1 MMNEKQIILVVDDD
15 QIDRMAFERHVKK
28 TDFPYRYLLAG
39 SVAEA
44 KALLNSTEFDALILD
59 YMLGDGT
66 AFDLIAMAGRAALI
80 VVTGLGDE
88 KVAVKAMKAGAADY
102 IVKDTQGGYLNT
114 LALTIAKAIKNK
126 ENERE
131 LARYREN
138 LETVVA
144 ERTLELEAEIGQ
156 HQQAEQALWES
167 KRDWERTFDA
177 IDDVIVI
184 LNIDKLIVRANW
196 AAARMMNVTP
206 EDLVGLS
213 YYDFFHC
220 NRDDLSQCPVER
232 CLQEQHG
239 CTLEVN
245 HPPEQCY
252 LMSASPIFI
261 ENGKIGGVVLVG
273 KNITE
278 QKQLES
284 QLLQSQK
291 MEAIGAMAGGI
302 AHDFNNI
309 LTAILGFSQ
318 VALRM
323 SEPDSGVHKA
333 VEGIYTAG
341 LRARDVVKQILAFS
355 RKTPMAK
362 QPIPIQPI
370 IKEAMN
376 LLRATLPSTISI
388 RQDIELDCGLTLANP
403 VQIHQVLMNL
413 CTNAGHAMT
422 KNGGELFVSLRPT
435 VLSGQQSAK
444 MQLPAGRYLLLTIRD
459 TGAGMAPDVLSR
471 IFEPF
476 FTTKGMGTGTGM
488 GLSVVHGIIKECRGD
503 ILVNSREG
511 QGSSFQI
518 FLPILEGEEQQSS
531 EETTQPAAPAQL
543 TGSARILFADDED
556 QIRELAKSMLE
567 AIGYKVTLAVNGM
580 EAWQIFTADPNAFDL
595 VITDKTM
602 PEINGLILAGKIR
615 SVRTDLPIILCS
627 GDQTGII
634 PAMLGSV
641 GIKKFLAK
649 PFVMEELAQAAHDAL
664 QPQVTNN
671 LE

>member
-1 MMNEKQIILVVDDD
+1 MTNEKQIILVVDDD

-44 KALLNSTEFDALILD
+44 KALLSATEFDALILD

-66 AFDLIAMAGRAALI
+66 AFDLIDKAGRAALI

-102 IVKDTQGGYLNT
+102 IVKDTLGGYLNT
-114 LALTIAKAIKNK
+114 LAHTIAKAIRNK

-131 LARYREN
+131 LAKYRES
-138 LETVVA
+138 LECLVA
-144 ERTLELEAEIGQ
+144 DRTLELEAEIGQ
-156 HQQAEQALWES
+156 HQQAEHALLES
-167 KRDWERTFDA
+167 KREWERTFDA
-177 IDDVIVI
+177 IDDIIVI
-184 LNIDKLIVRANW
+184 LNIDKQIIKANW
-196 AAARMMNVTP
+196 AAARMLDVTP
-206 EDLVGLS
+206 EDLVGMS
-213 YYDFFHC
+213 YYDYFHC

-232 CLQEQHG
+232 CLQERHG
-239 CTLEVN
+239 CTLEVQ
-245 HPPEQCY
+245 HPPEQFY
-252 LMSASPIFI
+252 LMSTSPIFI
-261 ENGKIGGVVLVG
+261 ENGKIDGVVLVG

-309 LTAILGFSQ
+309 LTAILGYSQ

-341 LRARDVVKQILAFS
+341 LRARDIVKQILAFS

-362 QPIPIQPI
+362 QPILLQPI

-376 LLRATLPSTISI
+376 LLRATIPSTITI
-388 RQDIELDCGLTLANP
+388 RQNIEPNCGLILANP

-413 CTNAGHAMT
+413 CANASHAM
-422 KNGGELFVSLRPT
+422 NRLGGELFVSLRPT
-435 VLSGQQSAK
+435 VLTDQQRAK
-444 MQLPAGRYLLLTIRD
+444 TQLPVGRYLLLTISD
-459 TGAGMAPDVLSR
+459 TGSGMGPEVLSR

-476 FTTKGMGTGTGM
+476 FTTKGPGSGTGM
-488 GLSVVHGIIKECRGD
+488 GLSVVHGIIKECQGN
-503 ILVNSREG
+503 ILVDSREG
-511 QGSSFQI
+511 QGSSFQV
-518 FLPILEGEEQQSS
+518 FFPIIEGEEQKNSV
-531 EETTQPAAPAQL
+531 EPAKPASLSQL
-543 TGSARILFADDED
+543 TGSARILFADDEE
-556 QIRELAKSMLE
+556 QLRELAKIMLE
-567 AIGYKVTLAVNGM
+567 ELGYKITLAVNGTD
-580 EAWQIFTADPNAFDL
+580 AWQIFTSDPTAFDL
-595 VITDKTM
+595 VITDKNM
-602 PEINGLILAGKIR
+602 PGINGLVLAGRIR

-627 GDQTGII
+627 GDQTGVI
-634 PAMLGSV
+634 PAVLGSV
-641 GIKKFLAK
+641 GIMKFLAK
-649 PFVMEELAQAAHDAL
+649 PFVIEELAQAAHDAL
-664 QPQVTNN
+664 NHKR
-671 LE
+671 